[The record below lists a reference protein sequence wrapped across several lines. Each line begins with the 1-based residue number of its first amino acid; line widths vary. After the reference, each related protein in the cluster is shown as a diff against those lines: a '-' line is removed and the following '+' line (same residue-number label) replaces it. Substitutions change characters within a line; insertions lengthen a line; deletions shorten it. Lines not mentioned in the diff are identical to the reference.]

1 MFKYSAITEKIKLS
15 SDSWLPKN
23 SVSYLL
29 LIKCNILKN
38 ATRPHPL
45 NQCERLDQHGAGRN
59 NS

>member
-23 SVSYLL
+23 SVGYLL
-29 LIKCNILKN
+29 LIKCNSLTITEN
-38 ATRPHPL
+38 WIG
-45 NQCERLDQHGAGRN
+45 QHGAGGN